1 MTEFGTILAREK
13 ECSKKVEILA
23 ILVLFLRIMSKRLYV
38 GNLEYGVENDD
49 LSKLFGQVV
58 VIEPI
63 NDSSEKSLI

>member
-1 MTEFGTILAREK
+1 
-13 ECSKKVEILA
+13 
-23 ILVLFLRIMSKRLYV
+23 MSKRLYV

>member
-1 MTEFGTILAREK
+1 MAEFGAILTREK

-23 ILVLFLRIMSKRLYV
+23 LLVLFLRIMSKRLYV

>member
-1 MTEFGTILAREK
+1 
-13 ECSKKVEILA
+13 
-23 ILVLFLRIMSKRLYV
+23 MSKRLYV

-63 NDSSEKSLI
+63 KDSSEKSLI